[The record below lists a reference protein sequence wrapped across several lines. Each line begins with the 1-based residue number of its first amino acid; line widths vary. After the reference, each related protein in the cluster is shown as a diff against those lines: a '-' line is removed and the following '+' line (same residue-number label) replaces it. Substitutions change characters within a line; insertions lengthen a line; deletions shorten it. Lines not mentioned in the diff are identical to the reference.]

1 MKLFVHHDAT
11 GAIRSI
17 VTVNAPSQFN
27 AMLTPKPGLLVA
39 EVEGT
44 EIKAGASVE
53 ELRKIGKAQRVV
65 TPNRVRLAT
74 KR

>member
-27 AMLTPKPGLLVA
+27 AMLTPKTGLLVA

-44 EIKAGASVE
+44 EIKASATVE

-65 TPNRVRLAT
+65 TPHRVRLT
-74 KR
+74 PKS